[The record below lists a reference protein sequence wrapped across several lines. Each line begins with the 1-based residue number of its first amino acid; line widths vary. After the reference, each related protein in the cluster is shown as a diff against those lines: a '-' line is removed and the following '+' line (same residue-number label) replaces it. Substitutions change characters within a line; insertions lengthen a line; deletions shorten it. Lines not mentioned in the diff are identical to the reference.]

1 MSLRNPP
8 EMDVQTPTVQIIQG
22 DALHALATI
31 PDQTVHLTFTSPPY
45 YNARDYAH
53 YPDYETYLET
63 IIAVV
68 REIHRV
74 TAEGRFFVIN
84 TSPIIVPRQHRHD
97 QSRRYAIP
105 YDLHP
110 RICAVGFDFID
121 DILWVKPTPASKNR
135 NAGFQQHRQPLT
147 YKANPV
153 AEYLMVYR
161 KRTHRLIDWNLRQ
174 YPRECR
180 DASRVQM
187 TIERENVWYIP
198 PAHDPVHPAVFPLEL
213 ARRIVALYSFIGDTV
228 LDPFAG
234 TGTVG
239 CAALELQRNAILIE
253 RDPNYCRRARERIA
267 GVQFR
272 TQ

>member
-1 MSLRNPP
+1 MPEVRLIHDDARN
-8 EMDVQTPTVQIIQG
+8 
-22 DALHALATI
+22 ALATL
-31 PDQTVHLTFTSPPY
+31 PDETVHLTFTSPPY

-63 IIAVV
+63 IVAVV

-74 TAEGRFFVIN
+74 TAEGRFFVLN
-84 TSPIIVPRQHRHD
+84 TSPVIVPRPHRQA
-97 QSRRYAIP
+97 QSKRYAIP
-105 YDLHP
+105 FDLHP

-121 DILWVKPTPASKNR
+121 DILWVKPRGASKNR

-161 KRTHRLIDWNLRQ
+161 KRTDRLIDWNLRR
-174 YPRECR
+174 YPRAVR
-180 DASRVQM
+180 DASRVQ
-187 TIERENVWYIP
+187 IPVERENVWLLP
-198 PAHDPVHPAVFPLEL
+198 PAHDPVHPAVFPIQL
-213 ARRIVALYSFIGDTV
+213 ARRIIALYTFVGDTV

-239 CAALELQRNAILIE
+239 CAALELGRNAILIE
-253 RDPNYCRRARERIA
+253 RDARYIERAREQLAR
-267 GVQFR
+267 VQC
-272 TQ
+272 TMP